1 MILEKPSDLKIT
13 PTEARQLFITKQRLA
28 GGAKLESGRNG
39 IIQLIR
45 ELGCVQID
53 PISAVTP
60 SQFLVLWSRMGN
72 YDRSLIGELYKDR
85 TVFEYWAHQ
94 LSILLM
100 EDYSLFVSG
109 MKSFPD
115 TNTLWGKRVSKW
127 ITDNSKLEK
136 YVISELRKKGALST
150 REFEDKS
157 ERHWSS
163 SGWSNNRNVSRM
175 LQFLFFQ
182 GKVMVSERR
191 GNVKIW
197 DLAERCLP
205 NSFLNQSNRAQD
217 EVEYFAVQRALK
229 ALGVATRNQIKKHF
243 LRDSYPNLDRTLDKL
258 ESESKIFRVQ
268 FNGSAKQPW
277 FIHCD
282 DLNTLETIR
291 NGGWNPKTV
300 LLSPFDNLICD
311 RTRTLDLFGFDY
323 SIEIYVPESQ
333 RKYGYYILPVLH
345 GDTFI
350 ARIDPVFKKDSK
362 QLIINRVYAES
373 ENSAKLGNEVSRAV
387 SDLAEFLGATSIKY
401 DKVPSFWRKSLKS
414 KR

>member
-1 MILEKPSDLKIT
+1 LEKPIDLRIT
-13 PTEARQLFITKQRLA
+13 PVEARRLFITKQRLDNSS
-28 GGAKLESGRNG
+28 KLESGRRG

-53 PISAVTP
+53 PISAVAP
-60 SQFLVLWSRMGN
+60 SQFLVLWSRLGN

-85 TVFEYWAHQ
+85 TIFEYWAHQ

-100 EDYSLFVSG
+100 EDYPLFISG
-109 MKSFPD
+109 MQNFPD
-115 TNTLWGKRVSKW
+115 PDSVWGRRVSKW
-127 ITDNSKLEK
+127 LKDNSKLEK
-136 YVISELRKKGALST
+136 YVISELKKKGALSS

-191 GNVKIW
+191 GNVKMW

-205 NSFLNQSNRAQD
+205 MSFETQGNLPQD
-217 EVEYFAVQRALK
+217 KIECIAVQRALK
-229 ALGVATRNQIKKHF
+229 ALGVANRNQIRKHF
-243 LRDSYPNLDRTLDKL
+243 LRGSYPNLNKTLDKL
-258 ESESKIFRVQ
+258 ESESKILRVEL
-268 FNGSAKQPW
+268 NGSAAKQPW
-277 FIHCD
+277 YIHRE
-282 DLNTLETIR
+282 DLPTLEKIR
-291 NGGWNPKTV
+291 NGEWNPKTV

-311 RTRTLDLFGFDY
+311 RGRTLDMFGFDY
-323 SIEIYVPESQ
+323 SIEIYVPQ
-333 RKYGYYILPVLH
+333 HLRKYGYYVLPILH
-345 GDTFI
+345 GDKFI

-373 ENSAKLGNEVSRAV
+373 EKSAQLGDEVSNAV
-387 SDLAEFLGATSIKY
+387 SDLAEFLGATNVRY
-401 DKVPSFWRKSLKS
+401 EKVPSFWKKSLKS
-414 KR
+414 KA